1 MKILAANIGLLDFVG
16 SILMRFKA
24 SVGII
29 SFLLAA
35 FSLAANEEEPIFS
48 ISFRMMA
55 LPSIEDYNR
64 TDLEGRDFIIRN
76 VKYTSNGQSRTIP
89 TVPFLSQSDEYRY
102 RGPSPLVFYR
112 EVTDPDGVIRRR
124 TLAEVDI
131 ANGSRNLLILALP
144 RDNGNRN
151 GFTTLTLADSLDTFP
166 FNSFR
171 IINFSSTRIAS
182 QLGDTREVLDPREEK
197 IIKVSITEP
206 RMVPFRLASYDPDS
220 SQWSETSSTSVPFFG
235 ISRVLCLVMPD
246 FSTRNVNSRPMIILD
261 LGPKEEVE

>member
-1 MKILAANIGLLDFVG
+1 MK
-16 SILMRFKA
+16 FKA
-24 SVGII
+24 SVHII
-29 SFLLAA
+29 SCLLVSL
-35 FSLAANEEEPIFS
+35 SLAASGEEPIFN

-76 VKYTSNGQSRTIP
+76 VGFSSNGRTQTISNI
-89 TVPFLSQSDEYRY
+89 PFLSQSDQYRY
-102 RGPSPLVFYR
+102 QGPSPLVFYR

-131 ANGSRNLLILALP
+131 SNGNGSRNLLILALP
-144 RDNGNRN
+144 RDEGNRN
-151 GFTTLTLADSLDTFP
+151 GFTTLTLADSLDAFP

-197 IIKVSITEP
+197 IIEVSITEP
-206 RMVPFRLASYDPDS
+206 RMVPFRLASYDPNS
-220 SQWSETSSTSVPFFG
+220 SQWTETSSTSVPFFG

-246 FSTRNVNSRPMIILD
+246 FSNREVNSRPMIILD
-261 LGPKEEVE
+261 LGPKEEEE